1 VSREELLTIF
11 AEDVP
16 PGYMRDMINLLSASY
31 PRSYTEAYGM
41 FGPNEA
47 HDVLG
52 MIRRARIE
60 EGSREI
66 AARYPNMIA
75 TVQTNRKRSQ
85 YYTEIRSGRVVMTTS
100 CLTYPQSALRRAE
113 FRKELNLRGQLV
125 LDGFE
130 DERQHKPGT
139 VFAVIA
145 HGPQNIPR
153 DDDAPWEG
161 ELPKLDWSGL
171 GFAFAGFPDGVGYW
185 AARMD
190 LLAGVGVSVDTRSV
204 EAEEIED
211 RIDLQLRSKPKA
223 GQSGA

>member
-85 YYTEIRSGRVVMTTS
+85 YYIG
-100 CLTYPQSALRRAE
+100 LTQLR
-113 FRKELNLRGQLV
+113 
-125 LDGFE
+125 
-130 DERQHKPGT
+130 PG
-139 VFAVIA
+139 
-145 HGPQNIPR
+145 
-153 DDDAPWEG
+153 
-161 ELPKLDWSGL
+161 
-171 GFAFAGFPDGVGYW
+171 Y
-185 AARMD
+185 
-190 LLAGVGVSVDTRSV
+190 SVDRPST
-204 EAEEIED
+204 
-211 RIDLQLRSKPKA
+211 A
-223 GQSGA
+223 GRPRG